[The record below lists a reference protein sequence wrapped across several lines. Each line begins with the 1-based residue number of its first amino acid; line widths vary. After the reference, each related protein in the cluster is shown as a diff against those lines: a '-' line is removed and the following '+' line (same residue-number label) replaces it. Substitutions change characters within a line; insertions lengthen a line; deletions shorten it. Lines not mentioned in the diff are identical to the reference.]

1 MRKRTLF
8 PATLL
13 IIAACTLLSACKQQ
27 QVVTVDP
34 LVLLS
39 YGKQPDAQNLENLA
53 KNYSSVINK
62 NRKSNVKQPGLFA
75 DYAVAM
81 AILGRRSEANSWFN
95 REMADFP
102 SSRTYILRLKQQ
114 LIPEYINDNTISV
127 SDTASG
133 GAEALSPAAR
143 RTAEQKASEVMS
155 QSEDNLPPDSTFA
168 SPAGILSPESPEAP
182 ENPEAP
188 ESPETQDGPETPE
201 TPENSVNTE
210 TPESPETPEK
220 TESHETL

>member
-114 LIPEYINDNTISV
+114 LIPEYINDNTISA

-155 QSEDNLPPDSTFA
+155 QNEDNLPPDSTFA
-168 SPAGILSPESPEAP
+168 SPAGILSPE
-182 ENPEAP
+182 AP
-188 ESPETQDGPETPE
+188 ESPESPETLDGLETPETPE

>member
-27 QVVTVDP
+27 QVVAVDP

-114 LIPEYINDNTISV
+114 LIPEYINDNTISA

-168 SPAGILSPESPEAP
+168 SPAGILSPE
-182 ENPEAP
+182 NPEAP
-188 ESPETQDGPETPE
+188 ESPETLDGPETPETPE